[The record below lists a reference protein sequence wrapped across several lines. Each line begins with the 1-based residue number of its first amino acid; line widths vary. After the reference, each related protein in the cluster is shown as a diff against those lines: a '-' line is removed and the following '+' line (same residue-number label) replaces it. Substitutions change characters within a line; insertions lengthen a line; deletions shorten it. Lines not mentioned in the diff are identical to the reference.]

1 VSCLLL
7 YNVEAVPAFSFSSPP
22 HSNTKH
28 LLEEVQST
36 FIAINTNTNTNII
49 SSDIKTSP
57 ALTRC
62 DEPITM
68 PHLTQIPT
76 TLHSTDHEF
85 TSLLRILEEYA
96 HRKHAAPFV
105 PRFDLEE
112 HETTYELYG
121 EFPGVKP
128 NDITVSAINDHS
140 LEIRGVIKPRSA
152 PGIETEEVESVE
164 HSITVQHPHGIP
176 APATP
181 VEPPKSEQSARGA
194 EEGALSGPAKPAE
207 EKLAEKAQHP
217 LEPREE
223 ELRFPRRRAMYED
236 ILLQPELAPKPS
248 EPLEMIEDVLCR
260 SAVQKPVEEKKEA
273 EKDKETVKVII
284 SERQTGEF
292 HRVFHFPTPVELG
305 EGVKAR
311 MDNGVLHVSIPRGP
325 TPPPPKPVQVDVS
338 WIPYYGL

>member
-1 VSCLLL
+1 
-7 YNVEAVPAFSFSSPP
+7 
-22 HSNTKH
+22 
-28 LLEEVQST
+28 
-36 FIAINTNTNTNII
+36 
-49 SSDIKTSP
+49 
-57 ALTRC
+57 
-62 DEPITM
+62 M

-152 PGIETEEVESVE
+152 PGNETEEVESAE

-181 VEPPKSEQSARGA
+181 VEPPKSEQPARG
-194 EEGALSGPAKPAE
+194 EQEGAPSGPANPAQEKPAE
-207 EKLAEKAQHP
+207 KAV
-217 LEPREE
+217 E
-223 ELRFPRRRAMYED
+223 
-236 ILLQPELAPKPS
+236 
-248 EPLEMIEDVLCR
+248 
-260 SAVQKPVEEKKEA
+260 EEKKE
-273 EKDKETVKVII
+273 KVKAII
-284 SERQTGEF
+284 NERQTGEF
-292 HRVFHFPTPVELG
+292 HRIFHFPTPVELG

-325 TPPPPKPVQVDVS
+325 TPPPPKSVQVDVS